1 MLSEA
6 PPEQEWVRPD
16 LNRSRQH
23 PKLVGF
29 LVDRDDPRAQT
40 KLPHGPAAPS
50 KDCGRKNASPAAHP
64 NGRTSSM
71 SSAWERIIRRQQ
83 YRFRPSS
90 SRTFLGSSPW
100 RVRSTNVGNALP
112 TTLPQVKHRTGMI
125 MPSPIRFLSFLPRA
139 SAERFLRQ
147 LPTRV
152 RDDQC
157 PIVLAEERLQLV
169 VVQVLDEPAGDR
181 RAHRVRLAH
190 DAAAL
195 DDLERLVLVRVR
207 QA

>member
-29 LVDRDDPRAQT
+29 LVDLDDPRAQT

-71 SSAWERIIRRQQ
+71 SSAWERVIRRQQ
-83 YRFRPSS
+83 YRLRPSS
-90 SRTFLGSSPW
+90 SMTFLGSSPGF
-100 RVRSTNVGNALP
+100 VRST
-112 TTLPQVKHRTGMI
+112 K
-125 MPSPIRFLSFLPRA
+125 
-139 SAERFLRQ
+139 
-147 LPTRV
+147 
-152 RDDQC
+152 
-157 PIVLAEERLQLV
+157 LATS
-169 VVQVLDEPAGDR
+169 
-181 RAHRVRLAH
+181 HS
-190 DAAAL
+190 
-195 DDLERLVLVRVR
+195 
-207 QA
+207 